1 MLIMSLTDQ
10 STDPTPSIRNL
21 TSLLLQKY
29 TVHAENVQESVIT
42 MLLYWFKLAER
53 EISIAS
59 NEEIISYVLQLKSL
73 MQVVEEN
80 YVETMSVNVG
90 LRQQK
95 GVLEK

>member
-1 MLIMSLTDQ
+1 
-10 STDPTPSIRNL
+10 
-21 TSLLLQKY
+21 
-29 TVHAENVQESVIT
+29 

-80 YVETMSVNVG
+80 YVEIMSVNVG
-90 LRQQK
+90 LRQQM